1 MADEKKTA
9 EKKAAKGNKKPGF
22 FKRITKFF
30 RETKSELKKVVY
42 PTPKQLLNNTA
53 VVLLCVLI
61 VGICVWILDAVGGL
75 AINGIMSLVG

>member
-9 EKKAAKGNKKPGF
+9 EKKAEKTKKPGLF
-22 FKRITKFF
+22 QRIVKFF

-42 PTPKQLLNNTA
+42 PSPKQLVNNTA